1 VKRKRGSAKL
11 SMATSSSASK
21 SKPMAESKP
30 RLRQRTEGRL
40 DRSRDPAILNAA
52 LATLAEH
59 GYQATNMNDVAARAG
74 VGKAAIYRRW
84 SSKAALI
91 TDALVYWRP
100 DLMSDE
106 APDTG
111 SLTGDF
117 ELLVERAARNDDDLI
132 SNDLVLRVAVE
143 AAHDPELATALDDLM
158 LNRGRRMISAILMH
172 AAARGEIS
180 GDRDWSLVADVLTA
194 MALMRVIS
202 GQTVDAK
209 FVRQVIDTLVLPAV
223 RAPASRF

>member
-1 VKRKRGSAKL
+1 
-11 SMATSSSASK
+11 MT
-21 SKPMAESKP
+21 ESKP
-30 RLRQRTEGRL
+30 RLRQRTDGRL
-40 DRSRDPAILNAA
+40 DRSRDPGILNAA
-52 LATLAEH
+52 LAALAEH
-59 GYQATNMNDVAARAG
+59 GYQATKMNDVAARAG

-117 ELLVERAARNDDDLI
+117 EFLVKRAARNDDNLI

-143 AAHDPELATALDDLM
+143 AAHDPELATALDDLI
-158 LNRGRRMISAILMH
+158 LRRGRRMISAILKQ

-180 GDRDWSLVADVLTA
+180 GDRDWSLVTDVITA
-194 MALMRVIS
+194 MGLMRVIS
-202 GQTVDAK
+202 GQTVDAQ

-223 RAPASRF
+223 RAPVSVSRY

>member
-1 VKRKRGSAKL
+1 
-11 SMATSSSASK
+11 MT
-21 SKPMAESKP
+21 ESKP
-30 RLRQRTEGRL
+30 RLRQRTDGRL
-40 DRSRDPAILNAA
+40 DRSRDPGILNAA
-52 LATLAEH
+52 LAALAEH

-117 ELLVERAARNDDDLI
+117 EFLVERAARNDDNLI

-143 AAHDPELATALDDLM
+143 AAHDPELATALDDLI
-158 LNRGRRMISAILMH
+158 LRRGRRMISAILKQ

-180 GDRDWSLVADVLTA
+180 GDRDWSLVTDVITA
-194 MALMRVIS
+194 MGLMRVIS
-202 GQTVDAK
+202 GQTVDAQ

-223 RAPASRF
+223 RAPVSVSRY

>member
-1 VKRKRGSAKL
+1 
-11 SMATSSSASK
+11 
-21 SKPMAESKP
+21 MAEANP
-30 RLRQRTEGRL
+30 RLRQRTDGRL

-52 LATLAEH
+52 LAALAEH
-59 GYQATNMNDVAARAG
+59 GYQNTTMNDIAARAG

-100 DLMSDE
+100 DLMSDD

-117 ELLVERAARNDDDLI
+117 ELLVERAARNDDNLI
-132 SNDLVLRVAVE
+132 SNDLVLRVAAE
-143 AAHDPELATALDDLM
+143 AAHDPELATALDGLM
-158 LNRGRRMISAILMH
+158 IHRGRRMMSAILKH

-180 GDRDWSLVADVLTA
+180 DDRDWSLVADVVTA
-194 MALMRVIS
+194 MGLMQIIN
-202 GQTVDAK
+202 GQTVDAN

-223 RAPASRF
+223 LAPVAKF